1 MKATASLVLN
11 TFADEEVTVTV
22 SDATIWYNGGSVE
35 RPDSLTEGLP
45 LRVLGAVDEDGN
57 ITATL
62 VASGHMR

>member
-1 MKATASLVLN
+1 
-11 TFADEEVTVTV
+11 
-22 SDATIWYNGGSVE
+22 VE